1 MLVFSPKLERGF
13 AGVPVISPLWD
24 VLKLPQLGCWH
35 LCYLNRGG
43 TQQSHRRYWLCLTD
57 IPMLC
62 PPALL
67 WAEMKPPRAPCA
79 PPASL
84 TAPALLAGAAGGS
97 SPSKSPSFF
106 QPCFSGCFSPSCSPL
121 SNPPT
126 NFCWP
131 PPVLQ
136 GPGELL
142 GFKRSSCPQGGD
154 APLGRCLGS
163 PRIWGRG

>member
-1 MLVFSPKLERGF
+1 MIYNHFMENSITEAFDMLVFSPKLERGF

-67 WAEMKPPRAPCA
+67 WAEMKPPQGSVC
-79 PPASL
+79 PPSITHCSSTAGRSCWRLL
-84 TAPALLAGAAGGS
+84 TQQIPLFLPALLLWMLFPLLLS
-97 SPSKSPSFF
+97 TF
-106 QPCFSGCFSPSCSPL
+106 QPPNKLLLASPCTSGP
-121 SNPPT
+121 
-126 NFCWP
+126 W
-131 PPVLQ
+131 
-136 GPGELL
+136 
-142 GFKRSSCPQGGD
+142 
-154 APLGRCLGS
+154 
-163 PRIWGRG
+163 